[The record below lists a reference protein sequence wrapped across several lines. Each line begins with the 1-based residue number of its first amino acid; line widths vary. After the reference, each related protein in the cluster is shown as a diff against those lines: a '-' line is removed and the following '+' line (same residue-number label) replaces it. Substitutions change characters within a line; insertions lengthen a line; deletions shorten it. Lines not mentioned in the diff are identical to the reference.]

1 MAATRTKKISLAAAA
16 TLAAV
21 LGVVGAGR
29 FVAFGQ
35 SNVAHTWTYSWNAP
49 TVRPD
54 LVNWY
59 LVEFV
64 VNNRDTLTIDRVA
77 ETRVVIPVD
86 LGKDYKVR
94 VRAHV
99 DATRYGPW
107 SNWSV
112 METFEEDP
120 PSNE

>member
-1 MAATRTKKISLAAAA
+1 MAATRTRIFCLAAAA

-21 LGVVGAGR
+21 LGVVSAGR
-29 FVAFGQ
+29 NVALGQ

-59 LVEFV
+59 YVEYV
-64 VNNRDTLTIDRVA
+64 VNNRDTLLIDRIA
-77 ETRVVIPVD
+77 ETRVVIPVE

-94 VRAHV
+94 VRAHETA
-99 DATRYGPW
+99 DRFGPW
-107 SNWSV
+107 SDWSV